1 MFNTTTD
8 MFRKLLLSGSVLL
21 CGALPAQAQ
30 TLESAVG
37 NALISHPSAEAALAT
52 LNATKE
58 TEREAYSRYFPQISA
73 NASFGR
79 MYGDNATSRGL
90 SVTRGNGYSY
100 LGEGSL
106 SVSQLIFDGM
116 ETPNRVDAAAARAQ
130 SAGADILDVRESLA
144 YRAVQ
149 SYVDVMRTQRGLSM
163 ITDHSALVDDY
174 LGRIAEMVD
183 DGVSDETELQ
193 QARDISV
200 ILKGIKAEYE
210 GQAQAAMARLSE
222 VTGAQPPEI
231 MNEPPSQVSAIAQN
245 MGVAIAKA
253 KAEHPAVISAKLQA
267 EASSYEVDAEKGTL
281 YPDVNGELS
290 YLKSDKDDVIGGE
303 VVDAR
308 AVVRMS
314 WNFSTGG
321 EQFARIRRSKYS
333 HKEAQARMQ
342 EIQRQIEQN
351 VKLAYNEYS
360 TSARQLELLGQRQE
374 LNEKLFATYQS
385 QFEGA
390 RVNLLQLM
398 QAHNQLFNT
407 NLESVNGHYRYLAAQ
422 YGVLASMGQLQN
434 TMNVQSPAKV
444 SSLTH
449 EQK

>member
-1 MFNTTTD
+1 MFNSKTGI
-8 MFRKLLLSGSVLL
+8 FRRLLLSSSVLL
-21 CGALPAQAQ
+21 CGALPVHAQ

-37 NALISHPSAEAALAT
+37 NALASHPSAEAALAT

-58 TEREAYSRYFPQISA
+58 VEKEAYSRYFPQISA
-73 NASFGR
+73 NAAFGR

-90 SVTRGNGYSY
+90 SVTRGSGYSY

-106 SVSQLIFDGM
+106 TVSQLIFDGM

-149 SYVDVMRTQRGLSM
+149 SYVDVMRTQRGLSL
-163 ITDHSALVDDY
+163 ITEHSALVDDY

-200 ILKGIKAEYE
+200 ILQGIKAEYE
-210 GQAQAAMARLSE
+210 GQAQNAMARYAE
-222 VTGAQPPEI
+222 ITGTQPPDV
-231 MNEPPSQVSAIAQN
+231 MNEPPGKANVIAQD
-245 MGVAIAKA
+245 MSAAIAKA
-253 KAEHPAVISAKLQA
+253 KAEHPAVISSKLQA

-290 YLKSDKDDVIGGE
+290 YLQSQKDEVIGGD
-303 VVDAR
+303 VTDAR
-308 AVVRMS
+308 ALVRMS

-333 HKEAQARMQ
+333 HKEAQSRMQ

-434 TMNVQSPAKV
+434 AMNVQAPAKI

>member
-1 MFNTTTD
+1 MCYSTSGI
-8 MFRKLLLSGSVLL
+8 FRKLLLSASILF
-21 CGALPAQAQ
+21 CGALPSYAQ
-30 TLESAVG
+30 TLEVAVG
-37 NALISHPSAEAALAT
+37 NALASHPSAEAALAT

-58 TEREAYSRYFPQISA
+58 QKKEAYSRYFPQISA

-90 SVTRGNGYSY
+90 SVTRGAGYSY
-100 LGEGSL
+100 TGEGSL
-106 SVSQLIFDGM
+106 TVSQLIFDGM
-116 ETPNRVDAAAARAQ
+116 ETPNRVDAAAARAE
-130 SAGADILDVRESLA
+130 SAGADITDIRESLA

-149 SYVDVMRTQRGLSM
+149 SYIDVVRTQRGLSL
-163 ITDHSALVDDY
+163 ITEHSDLVTDY
-174 LGRIAEMVD
+174 LERIREMVE
-183 DGVSDETELQ
+183 DGASDETELQ

-200 ILKGIKAEYE
+200 ILQGIKAEYE
-210 GQAQAAMARLSE
+210 GQAQAAIARYSE
-222 VTGAQPPEI
+222 VTGIAPPEV
-231 MNEPPSQVSAIAQN
+231 MNEPSEKTEAIAQD
-245 MGVAIAKA
+245 MSAAIAKA
-253 KAEHPAVISAKLQA
+253 KANHPAVLSSKLQA

-290 YLKSDKDDVIGGE
+290 YLKSDKDDILGGE

-308 AVVRMS
+308 ALVRMS

-321 EQFARIRRSKYS
+321 EQFARIRRTKYAQ
-333 HKEAQARMQ
+333 KEAQARMQ

-351 VKLAYNEYS
+351 VKLAYNEYN
-360 TSARQLELLGQRQE
+360 TAARQLELLGQRQD

-407 NLESVNGHYRYLAAQ
+407 NLESVNGHYRYLTAQ
-422 YGVLASMGQLQN
+422 YGVLASMGQLQSAL
-434 TMNVQSPAKV
+434 NVQSPAKV